1 MKKQRRKRH
10 AYGHDSPLTAVMSD
24 TPQYFSFPSKYHRDR
39 WVQKDDVNRPSVA
52 SPDSSPGK
60 ALHTGRAPEVSAKS
74 AVSRI
79 DDIIANLNA
88 DLKYLKKQE
97 TILQHELEECEK
109 ETTRIW
115 KIIHSLEAQLEHVS

>member
-10 AYGHDSPLTAVMSD
+10 AYGHEETISSICGESPK
-24 TPQYFSFPSKYHRDR
+24 YFAFPTKYHRDR
-39 WVQKDDVNRPSVA
+39 WVAKDDVVRSA
-52 SPDSSPGK
+52 ISSQDK
-60 ALHTGRAPEVSAKS
+60 ALARALKCGEVQEVSAKS

-79 DDIIANLNA
+79 DDIIENLNA